1 MSERHPNEATPDS
14 EQRGPVIEPSGGEIR
29 VAVGRIVAPHGV
41 RGEVRLLPYHPDP
54 GRYQA
59 LRDAWVGDVRR
70 QIVEAHAHGQ
80 LIRLKLE
87 GVDDRGAAERLCGLE
102 VTVPRSKRAPLPA
115 GRYYVDDLVGLQVV
129 DLSGRFR
136 GTVSN
141 VESLP
146 GQDLLHVRLPQ
157 GGRDALVPMVRAFVR
172 NVDLTQGRVT
182 VDAMKGLF
190 PEEAPPTS
198 GSEWHGGDTGPDGGG
213 VG

>member
-1 MSERHPNEATPDS
+1 
-14 EQRGPVIEPSGGEIR
+14 VIEPSEGEIR

-54 GRYQA
+54 GRYRA